1 MTLLLL
7 RGETLRARS
16 RNECVEASTNACFEC
31 GCADDDTTA
40 DIGGYILL
48 CSLRL
53 VLNSEVFRNDDMG
66 SVRVRDR
73 RLSLCE

>member
-1 MTLLLL
+1 M
-7 RGETLRARS
+7 RRS
-16 RNECVEASTNACFEC
+16 FYER

-40 DIGGYILL
+40 DTGGYIG
-48 CSLRL
+48 SLRL